1 MTAVLD
7 LPGLAKSDV
16 SIALQPGKLVVSAQR
31 RSASSSTAKGKGRE
45 DDASEAVEW
54 QVRER
59 LADSVK
65 WEREL
70 PLAPGI
76 KVRPAVSSLSGLID
90 WSPDSPFLFASQQPS
105 EIKASMAD
113 GVLTITYPKAAAGP
127 DEQQVLIE

>member
-59 LADSVK
+59 LADEVK

-76 KVRPAVSSLSGLID
+76 KVRPAVFSSSR
-90 WSPDSPFLFASQQPS
+90 SNRPVS
-105 EIKASMAD
+105 
-113 GVLTITYPKAAAGP
+113 
-127 DEQQVLIE
+127 